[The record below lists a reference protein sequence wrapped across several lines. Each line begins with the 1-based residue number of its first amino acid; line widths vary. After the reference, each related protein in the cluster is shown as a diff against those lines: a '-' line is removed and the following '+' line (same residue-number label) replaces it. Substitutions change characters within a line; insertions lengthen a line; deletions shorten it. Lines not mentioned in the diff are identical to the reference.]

1 MIKCLKTAMLC
12 TILMPGA
19 ATVAYAADPTPP
31 QTQTQ
36 TPPQVATGAGIPYP
50 STQKPGPQAGGSPWV
65 PSEQYQSAGSGETE
79 QGSYYSKKGFGPK
92 TH

>member
-36 TPPQVATGAGIPYP
+36 TPPQVATGNGIPYP
-50 STQKPGPQAGGSPWV
+50 STQMPAPQAGPSTGI
-65 PSEQYQSAGSGETE
+65 PSEQYHSAGNSETE

>member
-1 MIKCLKTAMLC
+1 MIKCIKAAMLC
-12 TILMPGA
+12 AILVADA
-19 ATVAYAADPTPP
+19 AIAAYAADPAPP

-36 TPPQVATGAGIPYP
+36 TPPQVATGNGISHP
-50 STQKPGPQAGGSPWV
+50 STHMPAPQAGPSTGI
-65 PSEQYQSAGSGETE
+65 PSEEYQSAGSGETE

>member
-12 TILMPGA
+12 AILVAGV
-19 ATVAYAADPTPP
+19 ATAAYAADPMPP

-36 TPPQVATGAGIPYP
+36 TPPQVATGTRIPYP
-50 STQKPGPQAGGSPWV
+50 STQMPGPQAGPSTWI

>member
-1 MIKCLKTAMLC
+1 MIKCLKAAILC
-12 TILMPGA
+12 AILVASA
-19 ATVAYAADPTPP
+19 AIAAYAADPTPR
-31 QTQTQ
+31 QTQ
-36 TPPQVATGAGIPYP
+36 TPQQVAKDTGIPSS
-50 STQKPGPQAGGSPWV
+50 STQTPGPEAGASTWI